1 MKHRHRIEIAYT
13 KLVTSEIFE
22 GAKTVAEVEGKL
34 KIIIGDRLFFCENHI
49 LLLELAIFFSNW
61 LENIERGIIINFY
74 YESMDYEDRSILKF
88 FNLKHNRW
96 HLYSVWQEFSY
107 TETIDL
113 KELKRAV
120 EKYVFDLKRDLE
132 INHNLAVENLF
143 LN

>member
-13 KLVTSEIFE
+13 ELANSELFE

-34 KIIIGDRLFFCENHI
+34 AIFINNRLFLCENHI

-61 LENIERGIIINFY
+61 LENIERGIIIDFY

-88 FNLKHNRW
+88 NNLKHNKW
-96 HLYSVWQEFSY
+96 YLYSVWQEFSY
-107 TETIDL
+107 TETINL

>member
-1 MKHRHRIEIAYT
+1 MKHRIEIAYT
-13 KLVTSEIFE
+13 ELANSELFE

-34 KIIIGDRLFFCENHI
+34 AIFINNRLVFCENHI

-61 LENIERGIIINFY
+61 LENIERGIIIDFY
-74 YESMDYEDRSILKF
+74 YESMDYEDRPILKF
-88 FNLKHNRW
+88 YNLKHNKW

-107 TETIDL
+107 TETINL